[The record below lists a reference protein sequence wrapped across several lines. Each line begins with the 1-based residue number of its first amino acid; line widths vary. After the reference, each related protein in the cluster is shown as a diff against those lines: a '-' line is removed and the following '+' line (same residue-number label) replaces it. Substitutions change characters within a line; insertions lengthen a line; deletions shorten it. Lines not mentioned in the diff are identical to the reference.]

1 MYQGWDIAQQQ
12 WRSIP
17 IDAPG
22 ARADMFSILADRD
35 VEAYSQGP
43 DLRYEQ
49 PIYQWWYHTHRTAL
63 RMAVKEL
70 DSNPSDLL
78 KELILNCIARA
89 EHCDYRL
96 WRDLPVHHMVIQAY
110 CTLLPAPELCRELA
124 EMGRFDIIQ
133 YLEQHGMPVSFDIY
147 HNEGQ
152 MLKRLPSYYPELPER
167 YIPDNDYGTM
177 ATIRSGRVES
187 DDMGWNESMILP
199 VRVAADAIR
208 RGLLST
214 YHVGVALPSHSY
226 AHDIYKAPLADKQ
239 LVLAHLSA
247 DSHPEYRY
255 ALERPTDD
263 KNFYQWYQGLTVLIV
278 PRFERYDDHGEEI
291 PMFATDNLIFVD
303 PAGLWVVTNI
313 DDKALPL
320 HYLAKDHPED
330 ILTAMALL
338 GNHPQ
343 FQHTLHSVIK
353 YLPTERQAAVLAKL
367 YQ

>member
-1 MYQGWDIAQQQ
+1 MYQGWDIAHQQ

-17 IDAPG
+17 VDTPG

-35 VEAYSQGP
+35 VETYSQSP
-43 DLRYEQ
+43 DLRYEH

-70 DSNPSDLL
+70 DSNSSDLL

-96 WRDLPVHHMVIQAY
+96 WRDLPIQHMVIQAY
-110 CTLLPAPELCRELA
+110 CTLLPAPQLCSELA
-124 EMGRFDIIQ
+124 EVGRFDIIQ
-133 YLEQHGMPVSFDIY
+133 YLEQRGMPVSTDID

-152 MLKRLPSYYPELPER
+152 LLKRLPSYYPELPEH
-167 YIPDNDYGTM
+167 YIPDNDYGMM
-177 ATIRSGRVES
+177 ATIRRGKV
-187 DDMGWNESMILP
+187 DLNNTGWNESMLLP

-214 YHVGVALPSHSY
+214 YHVGMLLPSYSY
-226 AHDIYKAPLADKQ
+226 AHEVYKAPLADKQ

-255 ALERPTDD
+255 VLEHPTDG
-263 KNFYQWYQGLTVLIV
+263 KTFYQWYQDITLMIT
-278 PRFERYDDHGEEI
+278 PEFKRYADDGEEI
-291 PMFATDNLIFVD
+291 AMFATDNLIFVD
-303 PAGLWVVTNI
+303 TVAVWVVTHI
-313 DDKALPL
+313 DDKPLPL
-320 HYLAKDHPED
+320 HYLADDYPED

-338 GNHPQ
+338 GHHKQ
-343 FQHTLHSVIK
+343 FQHVVHGVIK
-353 YLPTERQAAVLAKL
+353 HLPLERQAAVLAKL
-367 YQ
+367 HS